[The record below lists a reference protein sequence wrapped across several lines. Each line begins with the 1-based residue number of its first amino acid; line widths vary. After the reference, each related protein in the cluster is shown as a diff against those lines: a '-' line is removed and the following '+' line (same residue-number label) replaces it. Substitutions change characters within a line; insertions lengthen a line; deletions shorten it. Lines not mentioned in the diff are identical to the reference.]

1 MAEKAITYPYAIDV
15 NRLDNPSP
23 AESRQYEGQ
32 SVLGVGFTRRT
43 GLGYVIGVG
52 YARRGAEIIIG
63 GSSEGSVQLAL
74 GNYKKREG
82 IDPNVLSGFPADLR
96 DSAQIDAA
104 VARLKK
110 PPSIVD
116 YASATGME
124 GFFLQMSD
132 ALQEMRVIRD
142 EGESNAEDRIAD
154 KKGELRKNLAI
165 WVPEHYDD
173 ALAVNRTAPEYLIG
187 RLVDRFSEPFKFV
200 YHNSSFGFKGEG
212 PIHYANVYRTKHQMS
227 VWMTDN
233 AERLARLGVT
243 MNEETD
249 PVIGDG
255 DVGISILEEI
265 SPFWSLK
272 IQKVMDE
279 TQVERQEVFGSVK
292 LLTDMFPG
300 QRSIRPNPNRHF
312 LVRRSGIAVV
322 LDHFPEELEID
333 SKEFDF

>member
-15 NRLDNPSP
+15 NRLDNPSA

-32 SVLGVGFTRRT
+32 TVLGVGFTRRT

-52 YARRGAEIIIG
+52 YARRGAEIVIG
-63 GSSEGSVQLAL
+63 GSSEGSVLLAL

-82 IDPNVLSGFPADLR
+82 IDPGMLSGFSADLR
-96 DSAQIDAA
+96 DSAQIDKA
-104 VARLKK
+104 VAGLQK

-124 GFFLQMSD
+124 GFFLKMSD
-132 ALQEMRVIRD
+132 ALQEMRAIRE
-142 EGESNAEDRIAD
+142 EGKPDAEDRIVD
-154 KKGELRKNLAI
+154 KKRELRGNLAV
-165 WVPEHYDD
+165 WVPEHYAD
-173 ALAVNRTAPEYLIG
+173 ALVVNRTAPEYLID
-187 RLVDRFSEPFKFV
+187 RLVDKFGEPFKFV

-212 PIHYANVYRTKHQMS
+212 PDHYANVYRTKHQMS
-227 VWMTDN
+227 IWMTDN
-233 AERLARLGVT
+233 AERLARLGVK
-243 MNEETD
+243 MHEETD

-255 DVGISILEEI
+255 DVGISIQEEI
-265 SPFWSLK
+265 SPFWPPK

-292 LLTDMFPG
+292 LFTDMTPG
-300 QRSIRPNPNRHF
+300 QLAMRPNPNRHF
-312 LVRRSGIAVV
+312 LVRRAGVATV
-322 LDHFPEELEID
+322 LDYFPEELEIE